1 MKEIKQEVI
10 HKSYKTVYEANDG
23 TQFDSKEECLKYEQ
37 SAVGVLM
44 VEFKELQVNFITE
57 YELFDTGSEEYFY
70 SIVKLEDKDD
80 IELVM
85 RLYYLLGTKTEEHV
99 ARAKAMCLKALDED
113 DYLIIGRGCEYDNF
127 DGFWM
132 YGTLKERLN
141 RILKCCDKTA
151 SIAIID
157 DLTPNDEMTD
167 K

>member
-23 TQFDSKEECLKYEQ
+23 TPFDSKEECLKYEQ
-37 SAVGVLM
+37 SAVGILM
-44 VEFKELQVNFITE
+44 VEFKELQVNFLTE
-57 YELFDTGSEEYFY
+57 EALFGVGSDEYFY

-80 IELVM
+80 IELII
-85 RLYYLLGTKTEEHV
+85 RLYYILGSKAEESIAKTK
-99 ARAKAMCLKALDED
+99 AICLKALNED
-113 DYLIIGRGCEYDNF
+113 DYLIIGRGYEYDRF

-132 YGTLKERLN
+132 CGTLKDKLN
-141 RILKCCDKTA
+141 NILKCCDKTA

-157 DLTPNDEMTD
+157 DLTPNDEITD